1 MEYAAAAPN
10 SSFGRPLAQH
20 VLAGP
25 IHVNFVTSSA
35 GRYICGQGQRNE
47 QKPYIHNVS
56 HSYEQVKLQ
65 DDEPAALH
73 F

>member
-1 MEYAAAAPN
+1 MPLPHRI
-10 SSFGRPLAQH
+10 RPLGAH
-20 VLAGP
+20 LPLAGP
-25 IHVNFVTSSA
+25 IHVNSVTSSA

-47 QKPYIHNVS
+47 QKSYIHNVS